1 MRGQWLRIP
10 VLLTVIGFL
19 LSVPAESQGI
29 LPSSDTFGL
38 RVQDIYDR
46 GVIVTDVDLGSRAR
60 EMGIR
65 KGDVILAVNGEPV
78 FGADDF
84 QRLVYELAGAPVTFT
99 VSRFG
104 QIFTLSRGL
113 P

>member
-19 LSVPAESQGI
+19 LNVPVEPQG
-29 LPSSDTFGL
+29 LPSSHLFGL

-60 EMGIR
+60 EMGILR
-65 KGDVILAVNGEPV
+65 GDVILAVNGEPV

-84 QRLVYELAGAPVTFT
+84 RRLVYEFAGAPVTFT

-113 P
+113 R